1 MTTTYDRFWALV
13 DRAGGPA
20 ACWPWL
26 GRRTAAGVPVFV
38 IRGRRTTARRYAYR
52 MEYGDPGRLRIRV
65 TCQAADCMNYRHLTA
80 ASPRTVALSNGSA
93 AAANAGRVRCRR
105 GHPMAAPNL
114 YVHAD
119 GRRECLA
126 CKHLRRRTSPNMV
139 Q

>member
-52 MEYGDPGRLRIRV
+52 MEYGDPGPLRVRV
-65 TCQAADCMNYRHLTA
+65 TCGTADCVNWRHTTVATA
-80 ASPRTVALSNGSA
+80 ALIATSNGSA
-93 AAANAGRVRCRR
+93 AAVNAARRACRE
-105 GHPMAAPNL
+105 GHALQAGNL
-114 YVHAD
+114 YVRAD
-119 GRRECLA
+119 GRRECLR
-126 CKHLRRRTSPNMV
+126 CKRARRARHR
-139 Q
+139 